1 MRGIES
7 MAYPLPEDIQVRVHA
22 GDFKGALGLIDIYIR
37 EGIAPLLNQRLE
49 LEKQRIE
56 RMSANYP
63 YTRLQA
69 INMAQVA
76 IPELTDAEFDE
87 MELRG
92 DIQYMYIDGQKRYFE
107 SFLSSLYRLR
117 PDMARARRHVQ
128 GPQKRAAG
136 RRHCRNK
143 AKWRFELSHAY
154 MRQP

>member
-92 DIQYMYIDGQKRYFE
+92 VCSRWRIFHIEVDCNC
-107 SFLSSLYRLR
+107 
-117 PDMARARRHVQ
+117 PMAMLIM
-128 GPQKRAAG
+128 
-136 RRHCRNK
+136 
-143 AKWRFELSHAY
+143 WL
-154 MRQP
+154 

>member
-117 PDMARARRHVQ
+117 PDMARRAGTFK
-128 GPQKRAAG
+128 GPKNELLE